1 MTIRGIYYGWAQVS
15 NGTQLRWSESGGVS
29 GSTITRKPLFM
40 QLQNHVLTRA
50 LSFVAFDLHCGATSP
65 NGL

>member
-40 QLQNHVLTRA
+40 QLQNHVLTCA
-50 LSFVAFDLHCGATSP
+50 LSFVAFELDCGATSP